1 MKKFFSM
8 VCACLLALSAQATD
22 IKKYDALYENLPFQM
37 EKVTRPQFPANEVN
51 LKDFGAIGDGS
62 SLCTTA
68 FAKAIDALTQK
79 GGGKLIVP
87 QGVWFTG
94 PIVLKS
100 NINLHLEKGAVIL
113 FSPDDA
119 LYPFIETSFEGLD
132 TRRCQSPISGHH
144 LTNVAIT
151 GQGCIDGNG
160 EYWRPLKKQKV
171 TDAQWKQITSRGG
184 AFKRADY
191 WFPSEGALKADNSAN
206 MNVPKTPAS
215 EEEWNEIKRFLRPVM
230 ISLDALRSAACCPAE
245 AAARC
250 CVALFPD
257 ARLACSACACEKSGR
272 GLSVGGSWRCSF
284 RPRRF
289 RRYRVCCFF
298 RLRLSSS
305 AC

>member
-119 LYPFIETSFEGLD
+119 LYPFIEHRLRVWIHAAASRL
-132 TRRCQSPISGHH
+132 S
-144 LTNVAIT
+144 LAIILPT
-151 GQGCIDGNG
+151 WQLPV
-160 EYWRPLKKQKV
+160 R
-171 TDAQWKQITSRGG
+171 
-184 AFKRADY
+184 
-191 WFPSEGALKADNSAN
+191 GALTETENTGAH
-206 MNVPKTPAS
+206 
-215 EEEWNEIKRFLRPVM
+215 
-230 ISLDALRSAACCPAE
+230 
-245 AAARC
+245 
-250 CVALFPD
+250 
-257 ARLACSACACEKSGR
+257 
-272 GLSVGGSWRCSF
+272 
-284 RPRRF
+284 
-289 RRYRVCCFF
+289 
-298 RLRLSSS
+298 
-305 AC
+305 